1 MTLLDGLRGACFLM
15 PLMAVYSGSI
25 GKPAGAVVTIVVWL
39 VGLGTGVLGWYTL
52 GLIADYTYRLI
63 ESCKPGIVQSML
75 DLSIFISTVVV
86 MLTTSG
92 LALIITH
99 FIIRSVAA

>member
-15 PLMAVYSGSI
+15 PLMAVYGDSI
-25 GKPAGAVVTIVVWL
+25 ENPAGAVGIIVRLL

-52 GLIADYTYRLI
+52 GLIDDYTYRLF
-63 ESCKPGIVQSML
+63 ERREPGIVKSML
-75 DLSIFISTVVV
+75 DLSIFISTGIV

-92 LALIITH
+92 LAVFITNLII
-99 FIIRSVAA
+99 RYVAP